1 MSHHSHQNPREP
13 DDLLKAQQDLNEV
26 RASLKALVKKLPYSV
41 VPMEAWERPDGY
53 WLPASPSYPASEGW
67 TEQEQTDVTTLR
79 ERERDLAA
87 AIVTHAFW
95 NEIAGPDRPD
105 ARSQLRHA
113 LDSGDGEGQEAA

>member
-1 MSHHSHQNPREP
+1 MTTYHYP

-26 RASLKALVKKLPYSV
+26 RASLEALVKTLPYSV
-41 VPMEAWERPDGY
+41 VPMEAWQRPEGY
-53 WLPASPSYPASEGW
+53 WLSASPSYPASPGW
-67 TEQEQTDVTTLR
+67 SDQEQKDVAALR

-95 NEIAGPDRPD
+95 NEVAEPQRPD

-113 LDSGDGEGQEAA
+113 LERGDGEGQEAA